1 MNVLMVLPITT
12 LNYRARIAILL
23 PALQMAYF
31 VLIWPLVYARGIQT
45 ADLVTAPVETQSF
58 LLNRLFFPAMA
69 GLAIVILVA
78 ERHRLAHFRIG
89 AGLLVAGFLTYLGV
103 SFVWALA
110 PGTSMSK
117 FALLAMQIIALVP
130 AVLLAPRTDDIIRP
144 MFWVMALTVLVN
156 MLAVIALPATPLGH
170 AGIYSHKNTLGA
182 MMALSG
188 FFAFYGITRSNYRL
202 RLAGFLML
210 PLVLIELYLSQSK
223 TSLGLFLMVPVLAWL
238 AIILRRYVRI
248 SLPILLIII
257 AIPGALIVSGILP
270 GFTFEDV
277 STIVSGDAT
286 FTGRTELWDFA
297 LAYIGER
304 PIQGY
309 GYQSFWDIG
318 SAGPASKMPDGF
330 LQRAPHAHNGYL
342 DLLLQGGIIAMA
354 LFTILLGMVCY
365 WIDRVTDKDAGLGY
379 LITAVMIYLL
389 LVNLLET
396 VWMKNLSE
404 LSTLTML
411 FILLAALAPKGRSQI

>member
-1 MNVLMVLPITT
+1 MSVQHET
-12 LNYRARIAILL
+12 LNYRARIAVLL
-23 PALQMAYF
+23 PALQLAYF

-45 ADLVTAPVETQSF
+45 ADLVTAPVETQTF

-69 GLAIVILVA
+69 GIAIVLLVA
-78 ERHRLAHFRIG
+78 ERHRLAHFRLG
-89 AGLLVAGFLTYLGV
+89 AGLLVAAFLAYLGA

-130 AVLLAPRTDDIIRP
+130 AVLLAPRTEDIIRP
-144 MFWVMALTVLVN
+144 MFWVIAVTVFVN
-156 MLAVIALPATPLGH
+156 ILAILALPPTPLGH

-202 RLAGFLML
+202 RLVGFLML
-210 PLVLIELYLSQSK
+210 PLVLIALYVSQSK
-223 TSLGLFLMVPVLAWL
+223 TSLGLFLMVPALAWIAIL
-238 AIILRRYVRI
+238 ARRYARI
-248 SLPILLIII
+248 SLPILLAIIALPAAVI
-257 AIPGALIVSGILP
+257 LSGAIPGFSI
-270 GFTFEDV
+270 EDV
-277 STIVSGDAT
+277 STLIGGDAT
-286 FTGRTELWDFA
+286 FTGRTVLWDFSIA
-297 LAYIGER
+297 HIADR
-304 PIQGY
+304 PLQGY

-330 LQRAPHAHNGYL
+330 LQRTPHAHNGYL
-342 DLLLQGGIIAMA
+342 DLLLQGGVIAMA
-354 LFTILLGMVCY
+354 MFTLLLAMVCY
-365 WIDRVTDKDAGLGY
+365 WIDRVTDEDAGLGY
-379 LITAVMIYLL
+379 FITAVMVYLL
-389 LVNLLET
+389 LLNLLET

-411 FILLAALAPKGRSQI
+411 FILLAALAPRRRTRP

>member
-1 MNVLMVLPITT
+1 MSVQHET
-12 LNYRARIAILL
+12 LNYRARIAVLL

-45 ADLVTAPVETQSF
+45 ADLVTAPVETQTF

-69 GLAIVILVA
+69 GLAIVLLVA
-78 ERHRLAHFRIG
+78 ERHRLAHFRLG
-89 AGLLVAGFLTYLGV
+89 AALLVAAFLAYLGA

-130 AVLLAPRTDDIIRP
+130 AVLLAPRTEDIIRP
-144 MFWVMALTVLVN
+144 MFWVIAVTVLIN
-156 MLAVIALPATPLGH
+156 ILAVIALPATPLGH

-188 FFAFYGITRSNYRL
+188 FFAFYGITRANYRY
-202 RLAGFLML
+202 RLVGFLML
-210 PLVLIELYLSQSK
+210 PLVLLALYVSQSK
-223 TSLGLFLMVPVLAWL
+223 TSLGLFLMVPALAWI
-238 AIILRRYVRI
+238 AIMARRYARI
-248 SLPILLIII
+248 SLPILLVITALPAVVILSG
-257 AIPGALIVSGILP
+257 AIPGFSI
-270 GFTFEDV
+270 EDV
-277 STIVSGDAT
+277 STIIGGDAT
-286 FTGRTELWDFA
+286 FTGRTVLWDFA
-297 LAYIGER
+297 IAHIADR
-304 PIQGY
+304 PLQGY

-318 SAGPASKMPDGF
+318 SAGPASRMPDGF
-330 LQRAPHAHNGYL
+330 LQRTPHAHNGYL

-354 LFTILLGMVCY
+354 MFTLLLAMVCY
-365 WIDRVTDKDAGLGY
+365 WIDRVTDEDAGLGY
-379 LITAVMIYLL
+379 FITAVMIYLL
-389 LVNLLET
+389 LLNLLET

-411 FILLAALAPKGRSQI
+411 FILLAALAPRPRTPA